1 MTPGRDRVRLDVLSG
16 YEFEK
21 FCAMVFDR
29 LGYGRIENL
38 PSVGDKGRD
47 LIIHGERKI
56 VVECKHQPK
65 TAVGRPVIQKLHSA
79 VVSERADGGWVVTTG
94 GFTRQAREHA
104 EEIQESGIELK
115 LIDRVM
121 LLDLADQAGIEIL
134 GRVDKPIMVVE
145 SPAPDQLIQAVA
157 DAFLPRLT
165 REPKSVRLAECL
177 SIRDVTVVPVLSA
190 TYDVHQDWHTGTG
203 FRKRLLHSVH
213 LTDQSLIV
221 NAHTREP
228 VEDQVASF
236 LRRAPQVAN
245 TEDTLSLA
253 PNMVDRLSTETTM
266 HDVRD
271 KVRWAVRFDH
281 SVRLLH
287 EANGRRYWRDCRV
300 SDGNIFIRNVTQI
313 LLAYWHLHCKIQ
325 ARLTRSRVSRTQ
337 KACS

>member
-165 REPKSVRLAECL
+165 REPSP
-177 SIRDVTVVPVLSA
+177 S
-190 TYDVHQDWHTGTG
+190 G
-203 FRKRLLHSVH
+203 
-213 LTDQSLIV
+213 
-221 NAHTREP
+221 
-228 VEDQVASF
+228 
-236 LRRAPQVAN
+236 
-245 TEDTLSLA
+245 
-253 PNMVDRLSTETTM
+253 
-266 HDVRD
+266 
-271 KVRWAVRFDH
+271 
-281 SVRLLH
+281 
-287 EANGRRYWRDCRV
+287 
-300 SDGNIFIRNVTQI
+300 
-313 LLAYWHLHCKIQ
+313 
-325 ARLTRSRVSRTQ
+325 
-337 KACS
+337 